1 METTK
6 GEEKNTDD
14 SGPVDDGQATTTVP
28 ESSGKDAVNSNPKP
42 EKPKK
47 MKMSSLIP
55 CEFDNDLHEDLRKE
69 EEFRQRQAEK
79 KEREKQL
86 AQE

>member
-1 METTK
+1 
-6 GEEKNTDD
+6 
-14 SGPVDDGQATTTVP
+14 
-28 ESSGKDAVNSNPKP
+28 
-42 EKPKK
+42 

-69 EEFRQRQAEK
+69 DEFRQRQAEK

-86 AQE
+86 AQEKEARNNQTFNEFLEVKNAKV

>member
-1 METTK
+1 MNRSKSIVEKKNAISGGVKPAKTVK
-6 GEEKNTDD
+6 GAHDK
-14 SGPVDDGQATTTVP
+14 Q
-28 ESSGKDAVNSNPKP
+28 K
-42 EKPKK
+42 KPKK